1 MSGRWHIASIDGKYK
16 IQKNDNLG
24 IPSDYLTIASNG
36 NVGISNS
43 SPVNKLDIIGNVSI
57 NGKAF
62 ISNDL
67 FSSNI
72 LGYEIANV
80 NHLTINKTSTSYVN
94 NVLEIYGKTLLTG
107 KLGIGNSNP
116 QHEIDV
122 NGSIKGNLF
131 IGNGSNITNI
141 HTSNITKGVLNTTRG
156 GTGIS
161 VINNSQL
168 LVGGDANNILQYSF
182 LHYNPNTNTLNS
194 PNIRGDGRNITNINA
209 LNITE
214 GPLRVSQGGTGVKTL
229 LSGAILLGNGT
240 DVITQTNLLNW
251 QTFNNGTSNIFNI
264 GGDIKL
270 PSLAKIYIN
279 ETPLAYSDI
288 GDYQYASS
296 AEGGIVRLGTDFNI
310 SEETGIIS
318 LASTGTSKWG
328 IDTTNARSA
337 IFFPTDTGITD
348 YSVSIGDR
356 GAIENNFKLNV
367 SGDINT
373 TNGGV
378 YKINGVNVVQNNS
391 NIISARINNFTL
403 DDINPLSI
411 NGGTINK
418 CFTKEQDNN
427 YMITAD
433 QGDFIFKN
441 RVVCNSGMI
450 VNGTLSLQNSS
461 LDFTNL
467 GAVSITGEQTQS
479 VFICNQIGIGNLALF
494 KFKGVVKCVLT
505 NNGDFGIG
513 GDDIFKDTQITND
526 RPIERLHVIG
536 NIIATG
542 KITSFYSDER
552 LKTFTSNITNSL
564 EIIDSL
570 SGYRYVPNKLAI
582 EKGFKYEEEIG
593 LSAQQV
599 QKVLPEIVKI
609 APFDSEKNEHGE
621 IISKSGN
628 NYLTICYE
636 RLGAVFVEAIKELNM
651 EMKKLK
657 EENNSL
663 KEDIKNIKK
672 ILNI

>member
-1 MSGRWHIASIDGKYK
+1 MSGRWHIASIDGKYN
-16 IQKNDNLG
+16 IQKNNTLG
-24 IPSDYLTIASNG
+24 IPSDYLTITSNG

-43 SPVNKLDIIGNVSI
+43 SPLNKLDIIGNVSI

-80 NHLTINKTSTSYVN
+80 NHLKINKTSTSYVN
-94 NVLEIYGKTLLTG
+94 NVLEIYGKTLLEG
-107 KLGIGNSNP
+107 KMGIGNSNP

-122 NGSIKGNLF
+122 NGAIKGNVF

-141 HTSNITKGVLNTTRG
+141 HTSNIITGVLNTSRG
-156 GTGIS
+156 GTGLS

-168 LVGGDANNILQYSF
+168 LVGGDANNILQHS
-182 LHYNPNTNTLNS
+182 LLQYNPNTNTLIS

-214 GPLRVSQGGTGVKTL
+214 GPLRVSQGGTGVKTFIN
-229 LSGAILLGNGT
+229 GGILLGNGT
-240 DVITQTNLLNW
+240 DVISQINVLNW
-251 QTFNNGTSNIFNI
+251 ERLNDTSNNLNI
-264 GGDIKL
+264 GGNIKL

-279 ETPLAYSDI
+279 ENPLAYSDI
-288 GDYQYASS
+288 GEYQFASS
-296 AEGGIVRLGTDFNI
+296 AEGGIIRIGADFNI
-310 SEETGIIS
+310 SQQTGIIS

-337 IFFPTDTGITD
+337 IFFPTDAAITN

-391 NIISARINNFTL
+391 NILSTRINNFTL
-403 DDINPLSI
+403 DDINASHI
-411 NGGTINK
+411 NGGTRNK
-418 CFTKEQDNN
+418 CFTLQNNN
-427 YMITAD
+427 YIIAAGS
-433 QGDFIFKN
+433 GDFIFNNK
-441 RVVCNSGMI
+441 VICNSGMI
-450 VNGTLSLQNSS
+450 VNGGLNIVFSE
-461 LDFTNL
+461 LDYTEL
-467 GAVSITGEQTQS
+467 GPLSITGEQTQS
-479 VFICNQIGIGNLALF
+479 MFICNQIGDGNLALF
-494 KFKGVVKCVLT
+494 KFKGVVKCILT

-513 GDDIFKDTQITND
+513 GDNIFKDTQNVNE
-526 RPIERLHVIG
+526 RPVERLHVIG

-542 KITSFYSDER
+542 KVTSFYSDER

-609 APFDSEKNEHGE
+609 APFDSEKDEHGE

-636 RLGAVFVEAIKELNM
+636 RLGAVFVEAIKELNV

>member
-1 MSGRWHIASIDGKYK
+1 MSGRWHIASIDGIYK
-16 IQKNDNLG
+16 IQKNNDLG
-24 IPSDYLTIASNG
+24 IPSDYLTITSNG

-43 SPVNKLDIIGNVSI
+43 SPLNKLDIIGNVSI
-57 NGKAF
+57 DGKTF
-62 ISNDL
+62 LSNDL

-80 NHLTINKTSTSYVN
+80 NHLKINKTSTSYVN

-107 KLGIGNSNP
+107 KMGIGISNP
-116 QHEIDV
+116 QYEIDV
-122 NGSIKGNLF
+122 DGSIKGHVL

-141 HTSNITKGVLNTTRG
+141 HTSNITKGVLDTSRG
-156 GTGIS
+156 GTGLS

-168 LVGGDANNILQYSF
+168 LVGGNANNIIQYS
-182 LHYNPNTNTLNS
+182 LLNYNPNTNTLSS
-194 PNIRGDGRNITNINA
+194 PNITGDGRNITNINA
-209 LNITE
+209 LQITE
-214 GPLRVSQGGTGVKTL
+214 GPLRVAQGGTGVKTL
-229 LSGAILLGNGT
+229 LNGAILVGNGT
-240 DVITQTNLLNW
+240 GVIATTNLLNW
-251 QTFNNGTSNIFNI
+251 EKINDTSYNLNI
-264 GGDIKL
+264 GGNIKL

-279 ETPLAYSDI
+279 ENPFAYSDI
-288 GDYQYASS
+288 GVYQFASRDNV
-296 AEGGIVRLGTDFNI
+296 GIIRIGPDFDI
-310 SEETGIIS
+310 SQESGIIS
-318 LASTGTSKWG
+318 LANIGSSKWG
-328 IDTTNARSA
+328 LDTTTARRS
-337 IFFPTDTGITD
+337 IFFPTDTTIAD

-356 GAIENNFKLNV
+356 GELANNFKLNV

-391 NIISARINNFTL
+391 NILSTRINNFTL
-403 DDINPLSI
+403 DDINASHI
-411 NGGTINK
+411 NGGTRNK
-418 CFTKEQDNN
+418 CFTIDEDSN

-433 QGDFIFKN
+433 HGEFKFKN
-441 RVVCNSGMI
+441 KVTFDSGMT
-450 VNGTLSLQNSS
+450 VNGNITLQNSS

-467 GAVSITGEQTQS
+467 GALSVTGEQTQS
-479 VFICNQIGIGNLALF
+479 VFICNQIGTGNLALF
-494 KFKGVVKCVLT
+494 KFKGIVKCILT

-513 GDDIFKDTQITND
+513 GEGIFKDSVDVTE
-526 RPIERLHVIG
+526 RPVEKLHVIG

-542 KITSFYSDER
+542 RVTSFYSDER
-552 LKTFTSNITNSL
+552 LKTFTSKINNSL
-564 EIIDSL
+564 EIIDCL

-609 APFDSEKNEHGE
+609 APFDSKKDEHDK

-636 RLGAVFVEAIKELNM
+636 RLGAVFVEAIKELNV